1 MRQNND
7 RKTAPALHANSIVYG
22 EISGLFVLQED
33 VVVFPG
39 VKLDN
44 PTLDAIWVYK
54 DRVRVLSSRDT
65 APQPPEKRTQP
76 ER

>member
-1 MRQNND
+1 M
-7 RKTAPALHANSIVYG
+7 
-22 EISGLFVLQED
+22 LQED

-39 VKLDN
+39 VNLDN

-65 APQPPEKRTQP
+65 APQPPEKRTEP